1 MSILTL
7 SNTDHGLVNLL
18 HPCG

>member
-7 SNTDHGLVNLL
+7 SNTDHCLVNLL